1 MRKKGRV
8 REKARDG
15 LNVDSKRSDEALV
28 TLETIH
34 GERRGQ
40 ARRILEGYRAYCEMH
55 DRMLHLIEDADSR
68 LLSTTAQMGET
79 VSSSSAGD
87 AIGGGLVKLET
98 ASNMLQSVDDRIC
111 SKLDMALW
119 LVESV
124 IEINPSVGRVISERY
139 LVPAGEE
146 PTFEEIAERLNYS
159 YDWVRHAHLLGLDMV
174 AMLLQDDTF

>member
-1 MRKKGRV
+1 M
-8 REKARDG
+8 A
-15 LNVDSKRSDEALV
+15 

-40 ARRILEGYRAYCEMH
+40 ARRMLEGYRAYCEMH

-68 LLSTTAQMGET
+68 LSSTTAQMGET

-87 AIGGGLVKLET
+87 AIGGGLVKLEA
-98 ASNMLQSVDDRIC
+98 ASNRWRMVDDRIC
-111 SKLDMALW
+111 SKLDATLW
-119 LVESV
+119 LVERV
-124 IEINPSVGRVISERY
+124 VEENPLAGRVLSERY